1 MDKLPFY
8 EAIICEIYDK
18 DSGNCANCGERA
30 QCTGFTFKFFVAGF
44 EVVACC
50 ANFQKEGLERM
61 KERGLPLVLSRES
74 VDALKNMDGCKNE

>member
-18 DSGNCANCGERA
+18 DSGNCGNCEKRA
-30 QCTGFTFKFFVAGF
+30 QCTGFTFKFLVPGL

-50 ANFQKEGLERM
+50 VNSQKEELKRM
-61 KERGLPLVLSRES
+61 KKRGLPLMLSRES